1 MADLLRVDA
10 QVTTPSVNLQ
20 TGEEAMLVEHVSAEK
35 SSAAPQSSSA
45 NPAANRM
52 KTPLRNL
59 CQPHPSLTWQDYHPG
74 Q

>member
-35 SSAAPQSSSA
+35 SSAAPKSPSA
-45 NPAANRM
+45 SPAASRM
-52 KTPLRNL
+52 KTPLRN
-59 CQPHPSLTWQDYHPG
+59 
-74 Q
+74 